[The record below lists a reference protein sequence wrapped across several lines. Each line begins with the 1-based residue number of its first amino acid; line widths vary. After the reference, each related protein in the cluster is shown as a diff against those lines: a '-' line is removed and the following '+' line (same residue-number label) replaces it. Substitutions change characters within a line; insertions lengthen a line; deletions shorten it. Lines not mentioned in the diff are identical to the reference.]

1 MDNQKSP
8 FKWVVLT
15 VGTLF
20 GIAHIGVLGHLMNKN
35 NLPIINLPVGDYT
48 SYTVEAGEEGYI
60 YFNNLD
66 VSIKVFYRYNTTK
79 VYHNFYLHCI

>member
-48 SYTVEAGEEGYI
+48 SYTVEAGEEGYRI
-60 YFNNLD
+60 DYSSND
-66 VSIKVFYRYNTTK
+66 PKVMGVRRR
-79 VYHNFYLHCI
+79 VD